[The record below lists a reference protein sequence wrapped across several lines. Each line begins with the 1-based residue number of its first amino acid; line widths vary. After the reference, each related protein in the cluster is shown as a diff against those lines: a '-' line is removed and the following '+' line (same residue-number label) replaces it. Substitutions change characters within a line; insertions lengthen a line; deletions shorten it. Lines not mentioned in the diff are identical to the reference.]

1 MILRLARLRVLDAPA
16 PRRSARSS
24 ASSST
29 AASPSCWRPCAPS
42 TSPLIER
49 VGVLG
54 RLAHE
59 NHLLATFDDALGHAR
74 PACPHLAGTLR
85 GMRTAK
91 ALALAAWLLV
101 IAWLVLLVTDRGEAA
116 GWCLFLAGLLL
127 MVAGPIFQRVGDG
140 QLRITGVIMAAAGLF
155 FVLLGL
161 FYAF

>member
-1 MILRLARLRVLDAPA
+1 
-16 PRRSARSS
+16 
-24 ASSST
+24 
-29 AASPSCWRPCAPS
+29 
-42 TSPLIER
+42 
-49 VGVLG
+49 
-54 RLAHE
+54 
-59 NHLLATFDDALGHAR
+59 
-74 PACPHLAGTLR
+74 
-85 GMRTAK
+85 MRTAK